1 MKKVLLFVAPII
13 MLAACS
19 KEQVN
24 GGLKNITIGVTMENS
39 IVKTSLD
46 ENLNVAWGKGNGVTV
61 FANGTSYKFTADQNG
76 IYSKL
81 TGEAPEA
88 DKYYLLYPYAS
99 SATISGTGVMK
110 YDDDEQ
116 QNIQA
121 RNNFAGGQNIS
132 FGVTDAGGNAT
143 MYNACALLKFTVPS
157 IATNVKKLTFV
168 PNKSTEAFRGQYSL
182 KFDESGNPVVGFGP
196 YATNRKIT
204 AVYNGSGMFPTEA
217 SYYVV
222 IPPVTISEGYT
233 VTIDYADGEQRTI
246 TTNKSFTFERNHVYY
261 IGELPKT
268 PKENPDPEP
277 GETLMY
283 DNFENTE
290 LGVSTYYKG
299 NNVGGV
305 SVMQIVENPYKTA
318 VNGSDKV
325 LIDKGSMMT
334 WSSSGYF
341 TFKIDT
347 TPAGVAL
354 SSTVR
359 AQYTK
364 VKVKVYVGTTGF
376 TPLLQEDAKSTRS
389 TPCEIN
395 GVAFDTANPTMAAW
409 NAAIKTNDWNVFV
422 YDLTGSKYSA
432 DVNDLAGTT
441 QLQFRVFVDFNNN
454 GKAGQDVYFD
464 DIEFI
469 K

>member
-121 RNNFAGGQNIS
+121 KNNFAGGQNIS
-132 FGVTDAGGNAT
+132 FGVTDADGNAT

-204 AVYNGSGMFPTEA
+204 AVYNGSGMFPTDA
-217 SYYVV
+217 SYYVA

-233 VTIDYADGEQRTI
+233 VTIDYADGEQKTI

-277 GETLMY
+277 EPTFMF
-283 DNFENTE
+283 DNFET
-290 LGVSTYYKG
+290 GSMSSVYTG
-299 NNVGGV
+299 NNVNNV
-305 SVMQIVENPYKTA
+305 SVLSIVDNPYKTA
-318 VNGSDKV
+318 TNSSDKV
-325 LIDKGSMMT
+325 LFDNASKIT
-334 WSSSGYF
+334 WSSSGYVQF
-341 TFKIDT
+341 ATESYRDGTAILPATRAHYSKISIKIY
-347 TPAGVAL
+347 L
-354 SSTVR
+354 
-359 AQYTK
+359 
-364 VKVKVYVGTTGF
+364 GTTGF
-376 TPLLQEDAKSTRS
+376 TPYLQEIAKNSKSLPT
-389 TPCEIN
+389 EIN
-395 GVAFDTANPTMAAW
+395 GIAFDAANPSMSEW
-409 NAAIKTNDWNVFV
+409 NAAIKTNDWNTLVW
-422 YDLTGSKYSA
+422 DLTTSKFDASVNNVAQSNKYQLRACVNINNQNVTCA
-432 DVNDLAGTT
+432 DV
-441 QLQFRVFVDFNNN
+441 
-454 GKAGQDVYFD
+454 YID
-464 DIEFI
+464 DIMFLE
-469 K
+469 